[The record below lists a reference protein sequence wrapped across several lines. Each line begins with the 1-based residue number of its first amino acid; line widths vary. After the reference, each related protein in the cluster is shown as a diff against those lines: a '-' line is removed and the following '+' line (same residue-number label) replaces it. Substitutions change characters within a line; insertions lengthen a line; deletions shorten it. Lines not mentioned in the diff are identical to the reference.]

1 MFLTFCF
8 LIKEGL
14 LLNSKDQ
21 EQAILRS
28 TYNQVLVTAF
38 GSVEIDLYSIT
49 IEPWPSHGALEHYE
63 K

>member
-28 TYNQVLVTAF
+28 IYNQVLVTAC